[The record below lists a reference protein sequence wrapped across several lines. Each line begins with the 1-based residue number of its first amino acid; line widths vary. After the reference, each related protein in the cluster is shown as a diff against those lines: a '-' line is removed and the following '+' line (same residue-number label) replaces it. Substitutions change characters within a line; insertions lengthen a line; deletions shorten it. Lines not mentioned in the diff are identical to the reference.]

1 MTLLFRTCL
10 YMNISAV
17 RSSVILRSP
26 PPPKSE
32 QKSLLLQF
40 WELHANGSFYTSIV
54 SLITLMIRGE
64 LTVMGWLFGTQIR
77 VCRGVSAM
85 PNFTV
90 LCYQVL
96 ATSIKTKLLTSYQAG
111 VTEPQ
116 LPSTKIDYLEIHCAR

>member
-1 MTLLFRTCL
+1 
-10 YMNISAV
+10 
-17 RSSVILRSP
+17 
-26 PPPKSE
+26 
-32 QKSLLLQF
+32 
-40 WELHANGSFYTSIV
+40 
-54 SLITLMIRGE
+54 
-64 LTVMGWLFGTQIR
+64 
-77 VCRGVSAM
+77 M